1 MSNSRFPIVLMNRRN
16 KLFRQKLYAESPS
29 RINFRKIWAS
39 ALQRMAMKNN
49 LNKQVLKVWLPISD
63 IAFSNKKRYSLL
75 FPQGPLAVAICL
87 KKKDEVDSTSS
98 TYKLITNK
106 DIRQEGKKRKSYE
119 DHLSPCHLNQWSWAQ
134 VIPIG
139 FFVHCWY
146 KSEI

>member
-29 RINFRKIWAS
+29 RTNFRKIWAS
-39 ALQRMAMKNN
+39 ALQRMAMENN

-75 FPQGPLAVAICL
+75 FPHGPLAVAICL

-106 DIRQEGKKRKSYE
+106 DIRQEGKKKEKLWR
-119 DHLSPCHLNQWSWAQ
+119 WSVTLPSQPMELGPSNTYWLLCPLL
-134 VIPIG
+134 I
-139 FFVHCWY
+139 
-146 KSEI
+146 